1 MLAFLCKW
9 TFKNEAFDI
18 ISDTVELQM
27 LFLGKIDAGSQRA
40 NVNVR
45 IDLFFLRFFVAIV
58 RLRWMY
64 LAINGIFSDI

>member
-9 TFKNEAFDI
+9 TFKNEGFDI

-27 LFLGKIDAGSQRA
+27 LFLGKIDTGSRRA
-40 NVNVR
+40 SVYVR
-45 IDLFFLRFFVAIV
+45 LDLFFLRFFVAIV
-58 RLRWMY
+58 RVRWMC

>member
-9 TFKNEAFDI
+9 TFKNEGFAI

-27 LFLGKIDAGSQRA
+27 VFLGKIDAGSQRT